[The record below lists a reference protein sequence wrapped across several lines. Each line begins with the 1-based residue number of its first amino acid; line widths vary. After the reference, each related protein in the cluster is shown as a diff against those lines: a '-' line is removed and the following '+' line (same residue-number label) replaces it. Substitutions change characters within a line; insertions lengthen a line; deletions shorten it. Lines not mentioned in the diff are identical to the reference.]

1 MLCKLLREQKNPLM
15 LCYFLLDPT
24 RLWLHQRPRA
34 AHPPQPPS
42 SQADSYSQV
51 PKTHRVMTLADHISH
66 IITQDFAR
74 NQDPPLSSSAPTT
87 FQSSIPQVSSSGR
100 VKAPSRYSPENQPPH
115 HQRPSSRVSPENAPD
130 KSRARPGKSPDRGG
144 RQMENY
150 EPISPPQG
158 YQGMDKQEAGGPPSQ
173 RSDSR
178 SPGSVSYLPAFFT
191 KLESTSPMVKSKKQ
205 EIFRKLNSTSGVGD
219 SDVGNAQPGTEI
231 FNLPAVTSSS
241 SINLRNQ
248 SFNDPASNLGL
259 EDIIRKALMGNLE
272 ERQEEHQGGGAVV
285 MNNAPGTGGDTRQ
298 EASPSPSMENCKP
311 KQGKANSRK
320 SKSPNLGQAYPG
332 GERPSSVSSVHSD
345 GEYHRQTQAQWTW
358 EERPPSTG
366 PMPFPY
372 NPLTLMSTPP
382 TSMASASIQSQQ
394 QQQQQQQP
402 PPARGQQRVWQSLL
416 SEQYETLSDSDD

>member
-1 MLCKLLREQKNPLM
+1 LEKNQPFM

-34 AHPPQPPS
+34 PPQPPS

-74 NQDPPLSSSAPTT
+74 NQDPPVSSSAPTT
-87 FQSSIPQVSSSGR
+87 FQTSIPPVSSSGR

-158 YQGMDKQEAGGPPSQ
+158 VVASAELFLPPCCS

-272 ERQEEHQGGGAVV
+272 ERQEEHQGGGGAVV
-285 MNNAPGTGGDTRQ
+285 MNNASGTGGDTRQ
-298 EASPSPSMENCKP
+298 EANLSPSMENCKP

-332 GERPSSVSSVHSD
+332 GERPSSVHSD

-394 QQQQQQQP
+394 
-402 PPARGQQRVWQSLL
+402 GQQRVWQSLL